1 MTARR
6 TLPPRYPP
14 TSAWPGQLRA
24 DMVAA
29 FLDYPDTKALA
40 AAIARG
46 EAPSPS
52 ALRGQG
58 RAREPVWNLED
69 LERFVAPRLASRQ
82 DESYRKDL
90 AALVPTS

>member
-14 TSAWPGQLRA
+14 AGAWPGQMRA
-24 DMVAA
+24 DMAAA
-29 FLDYPDTKALA
+29 FLDYPDTKALS

-52 ALRGQG
+52 ALRGKG
-58 RAREPVWNLED
+58 RAREPVWNLDD
-69 LERFVAPRLASRQ
+69 LWRFLAPQLALKH

-90 AALVPTS
+90 ATLVPSS

>member
-6 TLPPRYPP
+6 ILPPRYPP
-14 TSAWPGQLRA
+14 GAWPGQMRA

-29 FLDYPDTKALA
+29 FLDYRDTKELA
-40 AAIARG
+40 AAITRG

-52 ALRGQG
+52 ALRGKG
-58 RAREPVWNLED
+58 RARQPVWNLDD

-90 AALVPTS
+90 AVLVPSS

>member
-1 MTARR
+1 M
-6 TLPPRYPP
+6 
-14 TSAWPGQLRA
+14 RA

-40 AAIARG
+40 AAITRG

-52 ALRGQG
+52 ALRGKG
-58 RAREPVWNLED
+58 RARQPVWNLDD

-90 AALVPTS
+90 AALVPSS